1 MKYSL
6 CTEMLYDQLD
16 FIDRFKAAADDGFE
30 YAEFW
35 RWDGRDWD
43 AVKKAVSDSGLK
55 ISAFSG
61 DDKFS
66 PVDAGE
72 KADYLDFLEKS
83 IKKAVDLE
91 CPNLVIH
98 SDALN
103 PEDGSAKNLG
113 RDLSYETK
121 LLNLY
126 DVLKDAAVIAEN
138 AGVTLVLEPL
148 NTLVDHKNYF
158 LSDPDVSFDLIRSV
172 GSDSIKLL
180 YDIYHMQ
187 IMKGNVIDRIIK
199 NIDCIGYFHAADVPG
214 RHEPGTG
221 ELAYENIFKAL
232 KEAGY
237 NGFAGFELSPADD
250 NGSAIKAIRKSMM

>member
-6 CTEMLYDQLD
+6 CTEMLYDRMD
-16 FIDRFKAAADDGFE
+16 FIDKFKAAADDGFE

-35 RWDGRDWD
+35 RWDGRNWD
-43 AVKKAVSDSGLK
+43 AIKKAVSDSGLK

-66 PVDAGE
+66 PVDADE
-72 KADYLDFLEKS
+72 KGDYLDFLEKS
-83 IKKAVDLE
+83 IEKAVDLK

-103 PEDGSAKNLG
+103 PEDGSAKDLG
-113 RDLSYETK
+113 RHLSYETK
-121 LLNLY
+121 LFNLY
-126 DVLKDAAVIAEN
+126 DVLKSAAVMAEK
-138 AGVTLVLEPL
+138 AGVCLVLEPL

-158 LSDPDVSFDLIRSV
+158 LSDPDVSFDLIRAV
-172 GSDSIKLL
+172 DSANVKLL

-187 IMKGNVIDRIIK
+187 IMKGNVIDRVAK

-214 RHEPGTG
+214 RCEPGTG
-221 ELAYENIFKAL
+221 ELNYRKIFAAIKDT
-232 KEAGY
+232 GY
-237 NGFAGFELSPADD
+237 TGFTGFELLPYGD
-250 NGSAIKAIRKSMM
+250 NTAAVEAIKSSMV

>member
-6 CTEMLYDQLD
+6 CTEMLYDGMD
-16 FIDRFKAAADDGFE
+16 FVDKFMAAADDGFE

-35 RWDGRDWD
+35 RWDGRDWE
-43 AVKKAVSDSGLK
+43 AIKKAVSDSGLK

-66 PVDAGE
+66 PVDADE
-72 KADYLDFLEKS
+72 KGDYLDFLKKS
-83 IKKAVDLE
+83 IEKAVDLK

-103 PEDGSAKNLG
+103 PDDGSAKDHG
-113 RDLSYETK
+113 KDLSYETK
-121 LLNLY
+121 LLNIY
-126 DVLKDAAVIAEN
+126 EVLKDAAVLAEK
-138 AGVTLVLEPL
+138 AGLTLVLEPL
-148 NTLVDHKNYF
+148 NTAVDHRNYF

-172 GSDSIKLL
+172 GSANVKIL

-187 IMKGNVIDRIIK
+187 IMKGNVIERVIK

-214 RHEPGTG
+214 RCEPGTG
-221 ELAYENIFKAL
+221 ELNYRRIFSAIRDT
-232 KEAGY
+232 GY
-237 NGFAGFELSPADD
+237 TGFIGFELLPSADNNAAID
-250 NGSAIKAIRKSMM
+250 AIKMSMV

>member
-6 CTEMLYDQLD
+6 CIEMMYEKLD
-16 FIDRFKAAADDGFE
+16 FLDKFKAASDDGFE

-43 AVKKAVSDSGLK
+43 IIKKAVEDSGLK

-66 PVDAGE
+66 PVDADE
-72 KADYLDFLEKS
+72 KDDYLDFLGRSIEKAVS
-83 IKKAVDLE
+83 IK

-103 PEDGSAKNLG
+103 PEDGSAKDPG
-113 RDLSYETK
+113 KKLSYEIK

-126 DVLKDAAVIAEN
+126 DVLKEGSIMAEK

-172 GSDSIKLL
+172 GSENVKLL
-180 YDIYHMQ
+180 YDIYHMH
-187 IMKGNVIDRIIK
+187 IMKGNVIERVTK

-214 RHEPGTG
+214 RCEPGTG
-221 ELAYENIFKAL
+221 ELNYKKIFSAIKDS
-232 KEAGY
+232 GY
-237 NGFAGFELSPADD
+237 TGFTGFELVPSGD
-250 NGSAIKAIRKSMM
+250 NSTAVEAIKKSMV

>member
-6 CTEMLYDQLD
+6 CLEMLYNNID
-16 FIDRFKAAADDGFE
+16 FIDRFKAASDDGFE

-35 RWDGRDWD
+35 RWEGRNWE
-43 AVKKAVSDSGLK
+43 AVKNAVGDSGLK

-66 PVDAGE
+66 PVNADE
-72 KADYLDFLEKS
+72 KADYLDFLSSS
-83 IKKAVDLE
+83 IEKAVELK

-103 PEDGSAKNLG
+103 PEDGSAKELG
-113 RDLSYETK
+113 IDLSYETK
-121 LLNLY
+121 LINLY
-126 DVLKDAAVIAEN
+126 DVLKEAALMAEK
-138 AGVTLVLEPL
+138 ADVTLVLEPL

-158 LSDPDVSFDLIRSV
+158 LSDPDVAFDLIRSV
-172 GSDSIKLL
+172 SSPKIKLL

-187 IMKGNVIDRIIK
+187 IMKGNVIDRITK

-214 RHEPGTG
+214 RCEPGTG
-221 ELAYENIFKAL
+221 ELNYRKIFSAVKD
-232 KEAGY
+232 AGY
-237 NGFAGFELSPADD
+237 KGFTGFELLPAGD
-250 NGSAIKAIRKSMM
+250 NSEAVKAIKGSMV